1 LRWVLNQVRR
11 VNVKRHAPPG
21 NPIFILEAQF
31 PIGGRM
37 LGRGFV
43 EKYYELSRE
52 KDSFLCVGLD
62 PATRA
67 MRDKYVVPQQL
78 IEKFGVAGGL
88 EKFCVDFVKAVA
100 PYTPIIKPNAQFLV
114 YALGFNGLKAIADAI
129 HNSGCLALLDC
140 KLSDIG
146 STMDAGLH
154 WIGELGF
161 DAVTFSPFPGYE
173 NGVDSV
179 YKWAESKQKGI
190 FALCRMS
197 NPGTHDYQS
206 RLMDGVPFY
215 QRLAMDAT
223 EHGSNGFVVGSTA
236 TDEMGIVRGI
246 IGEERLILSPGLG
259 AQGGDASATI
269 KLGSNKQGEGL
280 VVSSSRSVNYAFE
293 VMKWDWDRFAE
304 ASAIQAKKSRDEL
317 NELRHRIK

>member
-1 LRWVLNQVRR
+1 
-11 VNVKRHAPPG
+11 
-21 NPIFILEAQF
+21 
-31 PIGGRM
+31 M
-37 LGRGFV
+37 LGRRFV

-67 MRDKYVVPQQL
+67 IRDKFVVPQPL
-78 IEKFGVAGGL
+78 IERYGVARGL
-88 EKFCVDFVKAVA
+88 EKFCIEFIEAVA
-100 PYTPIIKPNAQFLV
+100 PFTPIVKPNAQFLV
-114 YALGFNGLKAIADAI
+114 YTLGYEGLKAVADAI
-129 HNSGCLALLDC
+129 HDGGCLGLLDC

-179 YKWAESKQKGI
+179 YRWAERNEKGI

-206 RLMDGVPFY
+206 RIMDGVPFY
-215 QRLAMDAT
+215 QRLAKDAT
-223 EHGSNGFVVGSTA
+223 KHGSNGFVVGCTA
-236 TDEMGIVRGI
+236 TEEMGIVREI

-259 AQGGDASATI
+259 VQGGDAAMTI
-269 KLGSNKQGEGL
+269 KLGANKEREGL
-280 VVSSSRSVNYAFE
+280 LVSSSRSLNYAYE
-293 VMKWDWDRFAE
+293 IMNWSWDKFAE

-317 NELRHRIK
+317 NEIKRRIK